1 LLVLVGLYVR
11 LNITETPQFLASLK
25 SKKQVKMPVLD
36 VLTKYKRQL
45 VVGTLIAVA
54 TFVLFYLMTVFTLS
68 WATSV
73 LGYARRDFLLMQL
86 ISVLFFG
93 LAVPFSAW
101 LADRFGRVI
110 TLIFASL
117 AIAVFGL
124 CLSTL
129 FDTVNQLQMTLFLSL
144 GMALMG
150 MTYGPLGT
158 ILSEL
163 FPTEVR
169 YTGASL
175 TFNLAGILGASF
187 APFIATWLAGN
198 YGLAYVGF
206 YLTGAAMLTLC
217 ALLKVKN

>member
-1 LLVLVGLYVR
+1 MLVGLYVR
-11 LNITETPQFLASLK
+11 LNITETPQFLDSLK
-25 SKKQVKMPVLD
+25 SKKQVKIPVFD
-36 VLTKYKRQL
+36 VVTKYKRQL

-110 TLIFASL
+110 ILIFASL

-124 CLSTL
+124 WLSTI
-129 FDTVNQLQMTLFLSL
+129 FDTVNQLQMTFFLSL